1 MKKWG
6 EAIKTEDIER
16 ITYCKDSWENNE
28 GAGYLNKGYYMNK
41 WLNTG
46 LDKYLGNRYGFEEK
60 HAKRAKKLEDIYL
73 KLVKTIKIRKT
84 WKE

>member
-1 MKKWG
+1 
-6 EAIKTEDIER
+6 
-16 ITYCKDSWENNE
+16 
-28 GAGYLNKGYYMNK
+28 MNK
-41 WLNTG
+41 WLNKG

-60 HAKRAKKLEDIYL
+60 DAKRAKKLEDIYL